1 MEKTFYWYNVT
12 VQFTTEDEKTGKLK
26 KVKENYLVKGVN
38 PTDVE
43 TQVVKDLDG
52 VQMDYTIEGIT
63 KSKIIRII
71 HPDNVELNG

>member
-1 MEKTFYWYNVT
+1 MEKTFYWHNVT
-12 VQFTTEDEKTGKLK
+12 VQFITEDEKSGKLK
-26 KVKENYLVKGVN
+26 KIKENYLVKGVN

-63 KSKIIRII
+63 KSKIIRIL
-71 HPDNVELNG
+71 HPDSVELKG

>member
-1 MEKTFYWYNVT
+1 MEKTFYWHNVT
-12 VQFTTEDEKTGKLK
+12 VQFITEDEKTSKLK
-26 KVKENYLVKGVN
+26 KIKENYLVKGVN

-63 KSKIIRII
+63 KSKIVRII